1 MFEWLS
7 TQNYV
12 SIETIE
18 KNAIE
23 YLKDIPNTIT
33 SSATA
38 LFGIITNVALVI
50 FTVPFIL
57 FYMFKDGH
65 AFPGKAVSLLPESY
79 REEGLRI
86 IKETNETL
94 SAYIQGQAL
103 VCIFVG
109 AFTFY
114 RLFNYRFTV
123 RFCFRNYSCIYKYHS

>member
-1 MFEWLS
+1 MNGYLHKTTFPLK
-7 TQNYV
+7 QL
-12 SIETIE
+12 

-38 LFGIITNVALVI
+38 LFGIITNVALVV

-79 REEGLRI
+79 REEGL
-86 IKETNETL
+86 L
-94 SAYIQGQAL
+94 
-103 VCIFVG
+103 
-109 AFTFY
+109 
-114 RLFNYRFTV
+114 
-123 RFCFRNYSCIYKYHS
+123 YH

>member
-1 MFEWLS
+1 MPGYIKEEKY
-7 TQNYV
+7 TYKNYH
-12 SIETIE
+12 IIGCLNGYLHKTTFPLKQL

-38 LFGIITNVALVI
+38 LFGIITNVALVV

-86 IKETNETL
+86 IMKRTKHYL
-94 SAYIQGQAL
+94 H
-103 VCIFVG
+103 IFKGKRSFV
-109 AFTFY
+109 Y
-114 RLFNYRFTV
+114 L
-123 RFCFRNYSCIYKYHS
+123 

>member
-1 MFEWLS
+1 MNGYLHKTTFPLK
-7 TQNYV
+7 QL
-12 SIETIE
+12 

-38 LFGIITNVALVI
+38 LFGIITNVALVV

-109 AFTFY
+109 AFT
-114 RLFNYRFTV
+114 LSV
-123 RFCFRNYSCIYKYHS
+123 I

>member
-1 MFEWLS
+1 MPGYIKEGKVYI
-7 TQNYV
+7 QNYH
-12 SIETIE
+12 IIGCLNGYLHKTTFPLKQL

-38 LFGIITNVALVI
+38 LFGIITNVALVV

-109 AFTFY
+109 AFT
-114 RLFNYRFTV
+114 LSV
-123 RFCFRNYSCIYKYHS
+123 I

>member
-1 MFEWLS
+1 MDLVKICQATKEGKVYI
-7 TQNYV
+7 QNYH
-12 SIETIE
+12 IIGCLNGYLHKTTFPLKQL

-38 LFGIITNVALVI
+38 LFGIITNVALVV

-86 IKETNETL
+86 IKKRTKHYL
-94 SAYIQGQAL
+94 H
-103 VCIFVG
+103 IFKGKRSFV
-109 AFTFY
+109 Y
-114 RLFNYRFTV
+114 L
-123 RFCFRNYSCIYKYHS
+123 